1 MKEFFE
7 KYKSGNNVLFVL
19 SGPSGVGKSTVGSSL
34 INFLGIDKIKRVV
47 TTTTRSPRA
56 GEVDGVDY
64 FFVSKERFLLNIKDD
79 IFLEYAITNDEYY
92 GSSTSNIL
100 STLESG
106 VDALLTIDVKGVEQI
121 LKIREN
127 IPFKI
132 VTIFLFLENFDELRE
147 RIENRGSET
156 EITLRKRLDTAKYE
170 MSKMSMYDFVVKS
183 RTMDDDLQS
192 LVEIYKKVKGM
203 NFSLTK

>member
-1 MKEFFE
+1 VKEPLK
-7 KYKSGNNVLFVL
+7 KYKNENNVLFIL
-19 SGPSGVGKSTVGSSL
+19 SGPSGVGKSTVGISL
-34 INFLGIDKIKRVV
+34 INFLGRDKIRRVV
-47 TTTTRSPRA
+47 TTTTRPPRA

-64 FFVSKERFLLNIKDD
+64 FFVSKEKFFSSIKDGV
-79 IFLEYAITNDEYY
+79 FLEYAKTNDEYY
-92 GSSTSNIL
+92 GSSMSDIM
-100 STLESG
+100 STLESD

-121 LKIREN
+121 LKVREN

-132 VTIFLFLENFDELRE
+132 VTIFLFLEDFDELRE

-170 MSKMSMYDFVVKS
+170 ISKMSIYDFVVKS

-192 LVEIYKKVKGM
+192 LVNIYKKVKGM

>member
-1 MKEFFE
+1 MKEQFE
-7 KYKSGNNVLFVL
+7 KYKNENNVLFIL
-19 SGPSGVGKSTVGSSL
+19 SGPSGVGKSTVGISL
-34 INFLGIDKIKRVV
+34 INFLGRDKIRRVV
-47 TTTTRSPRA
+47 TTTTRPPRA
-56 GEVDGVDY
+56 GEMDGVDY
-64 FFVSKERFLLNIKDD
+64 FFVSKEKFLSNIKDGV
-79 IFLEYAITNDEYY
+79 FLEYAKTNDEYY
-92 GSSTSNIL
+92 GSSMSDIM
-100 STLESG
+100 STLESD

-127 IPFKI
+127 IPFKF

-183 RTMDDDLQS
+183 RTMNDDLQS
-192 LVEIYKKVKGM
+192 LINIYKKVKGVD
-203 NFSLTK
+203 FSSTK

>member
-1 MKEFFE
+1 MKEPLE
-7 KYKSGNNVLFVL
+7 KYKDENNVLFIL
-19 SGPSGVGKSTVGSSL
+19 SGPSGVGKSTVGISL
-34 INFLGIDKIKRVV
+34 INFLGRDKIRRVV
-47 TTTTRSPRA
+47 TTTTRPPRA

-64 FFVSKERFLLNIKDD
+64 FFVSKEKFFSSIKDGV
-79 IFLEYAITNDEYY
+79 FLEFAKTNDEYY
-92 GSSTSNIL
+92 GSSMSDIM
-100 STLESG
+100 STLESD

-132 VTIFLFLENFDELRE
+132 VTIFLFLEDFDELRE

-156 EITLRKRLDTAKYE
+156 EVTLRKRLDTAKYE
-170 MSKMSMYDFVVKS
+170 ISKMSMYDFVVKS

-192 LVEIYKKVKGM
+192 LVNIYKKVKGM
-203 NFSLTK
+203 DFSSTK

>member
-1 MKEFFE
+1 MKEPLE
-7 KYKSGNNVLFVL
+7 KYENENNVLFVL
-19 SGPSGVGKSTVGSSL
+19 SGPSGAGKSTVGISL
-34 INFLGIDKIKRVV
+34 INFLGRDKIRRVV
-47 TTTTRSPRA
+47 TTTTRPPRA

-64 FFVSKERFLLNIKDD
+64 FFVSKEKFTSKIKDGV
-79 IFLEYAITNDEYY
+79 FLEYAITNDEYY
-92 GSSTSNIL
+92 GSSMSDIM

-106 VDALLTIDVKGVEQI
+106 MDALLTIDVKGVEQI
-121 LKIREN
+121 LKVREN

-132 VTIFLFLENFDELRE
+132 VTIFLFLEDFDELRE

-170 MSKMSMYDFVVKS
+170 ISKMSMYDFVVKS

-192 LVEIYKKVKGM
+192 LVNIYKKVKGM
-203 NFSLTK
+203 DFSSTK

>member
-1 MKEFFE
+1 MNEQFE
-7 KYKSGNNVLFVL
+7 KYKNENNVLFIL
-19 SGPSGVGKSTVGSSL
+19 SGPSGAGKSTVGISL
-34 INFLGIDKIKRVV
+34 INFLGRDKIRRVV
-47 TTTTRSPRA
+47 TTTTRPPRA

-64 FFVSKERFLLNIKDD
+64 FFVSKEKFFSSIKDGV
-79 IFLEYAITNDEYY
+79 FLEYAKTNDEYY
-92 GSSTSNIL
+92 GSSMSDIM

-106 VDALLTIDVKGVEQI
+106 IDALLTIDVKGVEQI

-170 MSKMSMYDFVVKS
+170 ISKMSMYDFVVKS

-203 NFSLTK
+203 NFSSTK

>member
-1 MKEFFE
+1 MKEPLK
-7 KYKSGNNVLFVL
+7 KYKNENNVLFIL
-19 SGPSGVGKSTVGSSL
+19 SGPSGVGKSTVGISL
-34 INFLGIDKIKRVV
+34 INFLGRDKIRRVV
-47 TTTTRSPRA
+47 TTTTRPPRA

-64 FFVSKERFLLNIKDD
+64 FFVSKEKFFSSIKDGV
-79 IFLEYAITNDEYY
+79 FLEYAITNDEYY

-106 VDALLTIDVKGVEQI
+106 IDALLTIDVKGVEQI
-121 LKIREN
+121 LKVRDE

-132 VTIFLFLENFDELRE
+132 VTIFLFLENFDELRK

-170 MSKMSMYDFVVKS
+170 MGKMSMYDFVVKS

-203 NFSLTK
+203 DFSSTK

>member
-1 MKEFFE
+1 MNERFE
-7 KYKSGNNVLFVL
+7 KYKNEHNVLFIL
-19 SGPSGVGKSTVGSSL
+19 SGPSGVGKSTVGISL
-34 INFLGIDKIKRVV
+34 INFLGRDKIRRVV
-47 TTTTRSPRA
+47 TTTTRPPRA

-64 FFVSKERFLLNIKDD
+64 FFVSKEKFFSSIKDGV
-79 IFLEYAITNDEYY
+79 FLEYAITNDEYY

-106 VDALLTIDVKGVEQI
+106 IDALLTIDVKGVEQI
-121 LKIREN
+121 LKVRDD

-132 VTIFLFLENFDELRE
+132 VTIFLFLENFDELRK

-170 MSKMSMYDFVVKS
+170 MGKMSMYDFVVKS

-192 LVEIYKKVKGM
+192 LVEIYKKVEGM

>member
-1 MKEFFE
+1 MNEQFE
-7 KYKSGNNVLFVL
+7 KYKNENNVLFIL

-34 INFLGIDKIKRVV
+34 INFLGRDKIRRVV
-47 TTTTRSPRA
+47 TTTTRPPRA
-56 GEVDGVDY
+56 GEMDRIDY
-64 FFVSKERFLLNIKDD
+64 FFVSKEKFISKIKDGV
-79 IFLEYAITNDEYY
+79 FLEYAKTNDEYY
-92 GSSTSNIL
+92 GSSMSDIM

-106 VDALLTIDVKGVEQI
+106 MDALLTIDVKGVEQI
-121 LKIREN
+121 FKIREN

-132 VTIFLFLENFDELRE
+132 VTIFLFLEDFDELRE

-170 MSKMSMYDFVVKS
+170 ISKMSMYDFVVKS

-192 LVEIYKKVKGM
+192 LVNIYKKVKGM
-203 NFSLTK
+203 DFSSLK

>member
-1 MKEFFE
+1 MNEQFE
-7 KYKSGNNVLFVL
+7 KYENENNVLFIL

-34 INFLGIDKIKRVV
+34 INSLGRDKIRRVV
-47 TTTTRSPRA
+47 TTTTRPPRA

-64 FFVSKERFLLNIKDD
+64 FFVSKEKFLSSIKDGV
-79 IFLEYAITNDEYY
+79 FLEYAKTNDEYY
-92 GSSTSNIL
+92 GSSMSDIM

-106 VDALLTIDVKGVEQI
+106 IDALLTIDVNGVEQI
-121 LKIREN
+121 LKVREN

-132 VTIFLFLENFDELRE
+132 VTIFLFLEDFDELRE

-192 LVEIYKKVKGM
+192 LVNIYKKVKGM
-203 NFSLTK
+203 DFSSTK

>member
-19 SGPSGVGKSTVGSSL
+19 SGPSGVGKSTVGISL
-34 INFLGIDKIKRVV
+34 INFLGRDKIRRVV
-47 TTTTRSPRA
+47 TTTTRPPRA

-64 FFVSKERFLLNIKDD
+64 FFVSKERFLSKIKDGV
-79 IFLEYAITNDEYY
+79 FLEYAITNDEYY
-92 GSSTSNIL
+92 GSSTSDIL

-106 VDALLTIDVKGVEQI
+106 IDALLTIDVKGVEQI
-121 LKIREN
+121 LKVRDE

-132 VTIFLFLENFDELRE
+132 VTIFLFLENFDELRK

-170 MSKMSMYDFVVKS
+170 MGKMSMYDFVVKS

>member
-1 MKEFFE
+1 MNEQFE
-7 KYKSGNNVLFVL
+7 KYKNENNVLFVL
-19 SGPSGVGKSTVGSSL
+19 SGPSGVGKSTVGISL
-34 INFLGIDKIKRVV
+34 INFLGRDKIRRVV
-47 TTTTRSPRA
+47 TTTTRPPRA

-64 FFVSKERFLLNIKDD
+64 FFVSKERFLSKIKDGV
-79 IFLEYAITNDEYY
+79 FLEYAITNDEYY
-92 GSSTSNIL
+92 GSSTSDIL

-106 VDALLTIDVKGVEQI
+106 IDALLTIDVKGVEQI
-121 LKIREN
+121 LKVRDE

-132 VTIFLFLENFDELRE
+132 VTIFLFLENFDELRK

-170 MSKMSMYDFVVKS
+170 MGKMSMYDFVVKS

>member
-1 MKEFFE
+1 MKEPLK
-7 KYKSGNNVLFVL
+7 KYKNENNVLFIL
-19 SGPSGVGKSTVGSSL
+19 SGPSGVGKSTVGISL
-34 INFLGIDKIKRVV
+34 INFLGRDKIRRVV
-47 TTTTRSPRA
+47 TTTTRPPRA

-64 FFVSKERFLLNIKDD
+64 FFASKEKFISKIKDD

-92 GSSTSNIL
+92 GSSTSDIM

-106 VDALLTIDVKGVEQI
+106 IDALLTIDVKGVEQI
-121 LKIREN
+121 LKVRDE

-132 VTIFLFLENFDELRE
+132 VTIFLFLENFDELRK

-170 MSKMSMYDFVVKS
+170 MGKMSMYDFVVKS

-203 NFSLTK
+203 DFSSTK

>member
-1 MKEFFE
+1 
-7 KYKSGNNVLFVL
+7 
-19 SGPSGVGKSTVGSSL
+19 
-34 INFLGIDKIKRVV
+34 
-47 TTTTRSPRA
+47 
-56 GEVDGVDY
+56 
-64 FFVSKERFLLNIKDD
+64 
-79 IFLEYAITNDEYY
+79 
-92 GSSTSNIL
+92 
-100 STLESG
+100 
-106 VDALLTIDVKGVEQI
+106 
-121 LKIREN
+121 LKVREN

-192 LVEIYKKVKGM
+192 LINIYKKVKGVD
-203 NFSLTK
+203 FSSTK

>member
-1 MKEFFE
+1 MKEPLE
-7 KYKSGNNVLFVL
+7 KYKDENNVLFIL
-19 SGPSGVGKSTVGSSL
+19 SGPSGAGKSTVGISL
-34 INFLGIDKIKRVV
+34 INFLGRDKIRRVV
-47 TTTTRSPRA
+47 TTTTRPPRA

-64 FFVSKERFLLNIKDD
+64 FFASKEKFISKIKDGV
-79 IFLEYAITNDEYY
+79 FLEYAITNDEYY
-92 GSSTSNIL
+92 GSSMSDIM
-100 STLESG
+100 STLESD

-121 LKIREN
+121 LKVREN
-127 IPFKI
+127 IPFKF

-192 LVEIYKKVKGM
+192 LINIYKKVKGVD
-203 NFSLTK
+203 FSSTK

>member
-1 MKEFFE
+1 MNEQFE
-7 KYKSGNNVLFVL
+7 KYENENNVLFIL
-19 SGPSGVGKSTVGSSL
+19 SGPSGAGKSTVGSSL
-34 INFLGIDKIKRVV
+34 INSLGRDKIRRVV
-47 TTTTRSPRA
+47 TTTTRPPRA

-64 FFVSKERFLLNIKDD
+64 FFVSKEKFISKIKDD
-79 IFLEYAITNDEYY
+79 VFLEYAKTNDEYY
-92 GSSTSNIL
+92 GSSMSDIM
-100 STLESG
+100 STLESD
-106 VDALLTIDVKGVEQI
+106 VDALLTIDVNGVEQI
-121 LKIREN
+121 LKVREN

-156 EITLRKRLDTAKYE
+156 EVTLRKRLDTAKYE

-192 LVEIYKKVKGM
+192 LVNIYKKVKGM
-203 NFSLTK
+203 DFSSTK

>member
-1 MKEFFE
+1 MNEQFE
-7 KYKSGNNVLFVL
+7 KYKNENNVLFIL

-34 INFLGIDKIKRVV
+34 INSLGIDKIRRVV
-47 TTTTRSPRA
+47 TTTTRPPRA

-64 FFVSKERFLLNIKDD
+64 FFVSKEKFISKIKDGV
-79 IFLEYAITNDEYY
+79 FLEYAITNDEYY
-92 GSSTSNIL
+92 GSSMSDIM

-106 VDALLTIDVKGVEQI
+106 VDALLTIDVNGVEQI
-121 LKIREN
+121 LKVREN

-156 EITLRKRLDTAKYE
+156 EVTLRKRLDTAKYE
-170 MSKMSMYDFVVKS
+170 ISKMSMYDFVVKS

-192 LVEIYKKVKGM
+192 LVNIYKKVKGM
-203 NFSLTK
+203 DFSSTK

>member
-1 MKEFFE
+1 MNEQFE
-7 KYKSGNNVLFVL
+7 KYKNENNVLFIL

-34 INFLGIDKIKRVV
+34 INFLGRDKIRRVV
-47 TTTTRSPRA
+47 TTTTRPPRA

-64 FFVSKERFLLNIKDD
+64 FFVSKEKFFSSIKDGV
-79 IFLEYAITNDEYY
+79 FLEYAITNDEYY

-106 VDALLTIDVKGVEQI
+106 IDALLTIDVKGVEQI
-121 LKIREN
+121 LKVRDD

-132 VTIFLFLENFDELRE
+132 VTIFLFLENFDELRK

-170 MSKMSMYDFVVKS
+170 MGKMSMYDFVVKS